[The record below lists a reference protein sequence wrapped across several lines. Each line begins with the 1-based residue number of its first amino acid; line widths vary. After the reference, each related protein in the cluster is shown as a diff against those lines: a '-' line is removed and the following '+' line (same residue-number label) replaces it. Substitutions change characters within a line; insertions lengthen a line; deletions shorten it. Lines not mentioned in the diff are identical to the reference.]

1 MTGKGSEYETFNSNG
16 SFGPTKSGVVKAFRA
31 YVLKENAAANSK
43 IKSISLGLEDD
54 SETTGVKMISI
65 PVENK
70 QGDNVYT
77 IDGRLINNTGDIEGL
92 PSGIYIKNHQ
102 KIYVK

>member
-1 MTGKGSEYETFNSNG
+1 
-16 SFGPTKSGVVKAFRA
+16 
-31 YVLKENAAANSK
+31 
-43 IKSISLGLEDD
+43 
-54 SETTGVKMISI
+54 MISI

-70 QGDNVYT
+70 QGDDVYT

>member
-1 MTGKGSEYETFNSNG
+1 M
-16 SFGPTKSGVVKAFRA
+16 VKAFRA
-31 YVLKENAAANSK
+31 YVLKENAVANSR
-43 IKSISLGLEDD
+43 IKSIAFGLGDD

-70 QGDNVYT
+70 QGDDVYT